1 MADSLSQTLAP
12 LTLDNVRLH
21 CLVCSVIDE

>member
-1 MADSLSQTLAP
+1 MPDSLSQTLAQ
-12 LTLDNVRLH
+12 LTLVKVRLH